1 MIYIMTIG
9 LVLLLALGVPVGFSL
24 GVAALFA
31 YVESTAGNIVP
42 SVVSR
47 RLIYGLDNFLLLAIP
62 LFILSAKIMNTAQ
75 ITAKIFR
82 FANSVVGF
90 LPGGLGH
97 ANVVAS
103 LIFAGMSGAAVVDA
117 AGLGQVEL
125 EAMED
130 GGYDKE
136 LAVGITAASS
146 TIGPIFPPSLPM
158 VVFGYMSGVSIGRL
172 FLAGVVPGVMMTVI
186 LMVMVSYYAYKRD
199 YPRLPFPSLIGL
211 LKSFLDSL
219 LPLLTPVILLGGIWT
234 GFFTPTEAAGVAV
247 FYALVIGIVVLRE
260 LGPKE
265 LAKVFLDTARETALI
280 GFIVAAAG
288 FYGWMLMRS
297 GLTVQVASALLVIS
311 ENPLV
316 LLLVIN
322 ILLLI
327 VGCFLDPTVA
337 ILILTPLLMP
347 AITRLGIDP
356 VHFGVIMVLNL
367 MIGLL
372 TPPFGIVLFVM
383 AQVSGLRFGSV
394 VRSTAPFLAPLL
406 AILILIVLVPEL
418 VLTLPEFVYGVLR

>member
-1 MIYIMTIG
+1 MIYFMTVG
-9 LVLLLALGVPVGFSL
+9 LILLLALGVPVGFSL

-31 YVESTAGNIVP
+31 YFESTAGYIIP
-42 SVVSR
+42 SVLSR

-62 LFILSAKIMNTAQ
+62 LFILSAKIMNTAK
-75 ITAKIFR
+75 ITSKIFR
-82 FANSVVGF
+82 FAHAIVGY

-130 GGYDKE
+130 GGYDKDI
-136 LAVGITAASS
+136 AVAITAASS

-172 FLAGVVPGVMMTVI
+172 FLGGVVPGVMMTLI
-186 LMVMVSYYAYKRD
+186 LMAMVSYFAHKNQ
-199 YPRLPFPSLIGL
+199 YPRLPFPSVVHVA
-211 LKSFLDSL
+211 KSFLESL

-234 GFFTPTEAAGVAV
+234 GYFTPTEAAAVAV
-247 FYALVIGIVVLRE
+247 FYALIIGTFALKE
-260 LGPKE
+260 LGLQQLKQV
-265 LAKVFLDTARETALI
+265 LLDTARETAII

-297 GLTVQVASALLVIS
+297 GLTVRIAATLLTVS
-311 ENPLV
+311 DNPL
-316 LLLVIN
+316 LILLVIN

-347 AITRLGIDP
+347 AIVRVGIEP
-356 VHFGVIMVLNL
+356 VHFGVVMVLNL

-383 AQVSGLRFGSV
+383 AQLSGLRFGQV
-394 VRSTAPFLAPLL
+394 VRATAPFLAPLL
-406 AILILIVLVPEL
+406 TVLILIVLFPGL
-418 VLTLPEFVYGVLR
+418 VTALPDYVYGVLR